1 LKTVVQKS
9 LVAAP
14 PAEVWARAVSP
25 EGINHELSP
34 FLRMTMPRSIRG
46 RTIDD
51 VPVGVPLGKSWLLLF
66 GFLPVDFDD
75 LSLAERGPGLRF
87 LERSSMLT
95 MSLWQHERTIEP
107 EGDGANVTDRLSF
120 ELRRPMRWI
129 PGFHAFAART
139 VAFLFR
145 HRHRRLAEQYGP
157 AAGDS

>member
-1 LKTVVQKS
+1 METVVQKS
-9 LVAAP
+9 QVNAP
-14 PAEVWARAVSP
+14 AAEVWAQAVSP

-34 FLRMTMPRSIRG
+34 FLRMTMPRGLRG
-46 RTIDD
+46 QTIDD
-51 VPVGVPLGKSWLLLF
+51 VPVGAPLGRSWLLLF
-66 GFLPVDFDD
+66 GFFPVDFDD

-95 MSLWQHERTIEP
+95 MSVWQHERTVEP
-107 EGDGANVTDRLSF
+107 AGVGARVTDRLSF

-129 PGFHAFAART
+129 PGFHALAART

-157 AAGDS
+157 AA